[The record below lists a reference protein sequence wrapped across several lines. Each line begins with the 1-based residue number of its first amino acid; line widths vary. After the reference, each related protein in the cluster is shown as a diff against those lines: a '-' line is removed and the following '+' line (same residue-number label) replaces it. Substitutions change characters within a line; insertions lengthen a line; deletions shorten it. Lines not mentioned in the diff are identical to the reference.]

1 MDEALKPGDRIG
13 SFELIERLGSGGM
26 GDVFRARDTRLG
38 RTVALKFLKP
48 GAAPELLPRF
58 KREARAV
65 SALNHPNIVQIHD
78 IVEPAGGSGE
88 AYIVMEDVAGE
99 TLRRRLNRGPLSID
113 QLLQFGAQLTDG
125 LAKAH
130 RTGILHRD
138 LKPENLMVTPEGTL
152 KILDFG
158 LAKLAT
164 APLAD
169 IEDGNTVSRHETR
182 VGTLLGTLE
191 YMSPEQASGKAVD
204 HRSDQFSSGLVLWE
218 MAAGRPTFRRDTP
231 AQVLAAV
238 IEREAPPLRDVRPES
253 PAELEALVTRCLQ
266 KDPARRFASTDELAS
281 EVAALAGRSRAGSF
295 PAPMA
300 PRPSAPP
307 SVPGLPL
314 PGLPGLPPLPSPA
327 QSGPYY
333 VQSGDND
340 VKVYEE
346 AKLVKALRR
355 GNLSGLEMVRREGE
369 EQWQP
374 LYQSRIYRLEVP
386 SSGDPRDAA
395 RWRLLR
401 GLGGHFTGFF
411 ITAAIM
417 VAVQHQIPSWIWIW
431 GVVIAAQALRTA
443 PAAWQLYKRSQQ
455 PLEPGPAGPLPLP
468 EKPAPVLALPV
479 SPLAQE
485 AGRVRA
491 LIQQRGGKDT
501 KPLLDEVEAIVKRT
515 DELVARMADLEEQT
529 SPSERAS
536 VATAVSEAQSRI
548 ERADSDQDR
557 RLFERQLVVLQGR
570 EEAIG
575 KAVRVLER
583 LRVRKDLAEHQLKQ
597 LRLDLSRG
605 AAGDLAL
612 PELSSRLEFIRD
624 EIDAREEV
632 DEIAQGRK

>member
-1 MDEALKPGDRIG
+1 VEPALKPGDRVG

-48 GAAPELLPRF
+48 GASDDLLRRLD
-58 KREARAV
+58 REARAV
-65 SALNHPNIVQIHD
+65 SALNHPNIVQIYDVPEWADH
-78 IVEPAGGSGE
+78 PGQR
-88 AYIVMEDVAGE
+88 YIVMEDVAGE
-99 TLRRRLNRGPLSID
+99 TLRRRLSRGPLSVHE
-113 QLLQFGAQLTDG
+113 LLQLGAQLTDG

-130 RTGILHRD
+130 RAGILHRD
-138 LKPENLMVTPEGTL
+138 LKPENLMLTPEGTL

-158 LAKLAT
+158 LAKLAA

-169 IEDGNTVSRHETR
+169 IEEGNTVSRHETR

-204 HRSDQFSSGLVLWE
+204 YRSDQFSSGLVLWE

-238 IEREAPPLRDVRPES
+238 IEREAPPLRELRPEV
-253 PAELEALVTRCLQ
+253 PADLESLVVRCLQ
-266 KDPARRFASTDELAS
+266 KDPARRFTTTDELAS
-281 EVAALAGRSRAGSF
+281 EVAMLAGRSRSGSLSG
-295 PAPMA
+295 PLA

-307 SVPGLPL
+307 SVPG
-314 PGLPGLPPLPSPA
+314 GLLPPLPDMPGLPSLGRG
-327 QSGPYY
+327 GPYY
-333 VQSGDND
+333 IQRGDND

-395 RWRLLR
+395 RWRLMR

-417 VAVQHQIPSWIWIW
+417 VATTHGFPSWLWIW
-431 GVVIAAQALRTA
+431 GVVLAAQALRTA
-443 PAAWQLYKRSQQ
+443 PAAWQLYQRSQK
-455 PLEPGPAGPLPLP
+455 PLEAGPEAAPAAKAMAAPLS
-468 EKPAPVLALPV
+468 AM
-479 SPLAQE
+479 AQE
-485 AGRVRA
+485 AERVRA
-491 LIQQRGGKDT
+491 LIAQRGGKNAE
-501 KPLLDEVEAIVKRT
+501 PLIAEVAGIVKRT
-515 DELVARMADLEEQT
+515 EELVVRMADLEEQT

-536 VATAVSEAQSRI
+536 VTVAVSEARARI
-548 ERADSDQDR
+548 DAADSDQDR
-557 RLFERQLVVLQGR
+557 RLFERQLSVLVGR
-570 EEAIG
+570 QEAIG

-583 LRVRKDLAEHQLKQ
+583 LRVRRDLAEHQLKQ

-632 DEIAQGRK
+632 DEIAKGGK